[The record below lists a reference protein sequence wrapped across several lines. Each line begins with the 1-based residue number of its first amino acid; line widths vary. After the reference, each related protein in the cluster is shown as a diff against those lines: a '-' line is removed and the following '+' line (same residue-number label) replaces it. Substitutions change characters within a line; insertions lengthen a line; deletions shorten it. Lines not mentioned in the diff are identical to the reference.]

1 MKRLTAIFAMA
12 LMVALACAAPV
23 GAAPMAVIVIDA
35 PAPAHF
41 ATRLGDNPPP
51 EGDLFMVVSRYT
63 TPLARA

>member
-1 MKRLTAIFAMA
+1 MKRLITLCAMT
-12 LMVALACAAPV
+12 LMLACAAPV

-51 EGDLFMVVSRYT
+51 DAALFMAEARHT
-63 TPLARA
+63 TPLARV